1 MSAEQKAA
9 PPVASLRTL
18 AAYLGLST
26 AAVSRVLSGAP
37 AAQSIPAMTQERI
50 FEAARKFQYRPN
62 VLARS
67 LRSQKSLTIGV
78 MVPEVSEGYAT
89 LVLSGIEQKL
99 LEEGYFYLVVSHH
112 HRPERIAKYMDLL
125 LARAVEGIIAVD
137 TPLDHALTVPTVMVS
152 GHREPAGAI
161 RIRLNHRLAAEL
173 ALDHLI
179 ELGHRKIAII
189 KGQVFSSDTTV
200 RWKSI
205 VAAAKKRGLAL
216 DLKLVEQLEGQ
227 GPGNELGYAAT
238 RRLVDAGRP
247 FTALFAF
254 NDSAAIGAMKALA
267 EAGLGVPED
276 VSVVG
281 FDNVQGA
288 AFQNPGLTTVVQPL
302 REMGVLAAATLL
314 DEILKRPV
322 ASNARQR
329 SVNPGFVVRGSTGPR
344 PDRES

>member
-1 MSAEQKAA
+1 M
-9 PPVASLRTL
+9 PVASLKTL

-37 AAQSIPAMTQERI
+37 AAQSIPPATQERI

-78 MVPEVSEGYAT
+78 MVPEISEGYAT

-99 LEEGYFYLVVSHH
+99 LEEGYFYFVVSHH
-112 HRPERIAKYMDLL
+112 HRPERISRYMDLL
-125 LARAVEGIIAVD
+125 LARAVEGIVAVD
-137 TPLDHALTVPTVMVS
+137 TPLKHALTVPTVVVS
-152 GHREPAGAI
+152 GHREPEGTLSI
-161 RIRLNHRLAAEL
+161 CLNHRLAAGL
-173 ALDHLI
+173 AIDHLL
-179 ELGHRKIAII
+179 ELGHRKIAIL
-189 KGQVFSSDTTV
+189 KGQAFSSDTQI

-205 VAAAKKRGLAL
+205 ADAAKKRGLAL
-216 DLKLVEQLEGQ
+216 DLKLVEQLDGL

-238 RRLVDAGRP
+238 RRLLKAGRQ
-247 FTALFAF
+247 FSALFAF

-267 EAGLGVPED
+267 EAGLGVPGD

-281 FDNVQGA
+281 FDDVQGA

-302 REMGVLAAATLL
+302 REMGVLAATALL
-314 DEILKRPV
+314 DQILKRP
-322 ASNARQR
+322 ATSR
-329 SVNPGFVVRGSTGPR
+329 SHVRIVDPGFVVRGSTGR
-344 PDRES
+344 VPDCG

>member
-1 MSAEQKAA
+1 M
-9 PPVASLRTL
+9 
-18 AAYLGLST
+18 
-26 AAVSRVLSGAP
+26 LSGSP
-37 AAQSIPAMTQERI
+37 AARSIPAVTQERI

-99 LEEGYFYLVVSHH
+99 LEEGYFYFVVSHH
-112 HRPERIAKYMDLL
+112 HRQERIAKYMDLL

-137 TPLDHALTVPTVMVS
+137 TPLEHPLTVPTVVVS
-152 GHREPAGAI
+152 GHREPEGTI
-161 RIRLNHRLAAEL
+161 NIRLNHKLAAEL

-189 KGQVFSSDTTV
+189 KGQVFSSDTQI

-205 VAAAKKRGLAL
+205 VAAAKRRGLVL
-216 DLKLVEQLEGQ
+216 DSTLVEQLDGL

-238 RRLVDAGRP
+238 RRLLEGGRQ
-247 FTALFAF
+247 FSALFAF
-254 NDSAAIGAMKALA
+254 NDSAAIGAMKALV
-267 EAGLGVPED
+267 EAGLKVPGD

-281 FDNVQGA
+281 FDDVQGA
-288 AFQNPGLTTVVQPL
+288 AFQSPGLTTVVQPL
-302 REMGVLAAATLL
+302 REMGSLAASTLL
-314 DEILKRPV
+314 DKILGRPTP
-322 ASNARQR
+322 SN
-329 SVNPGFVVRGSTGPR
+329 SKVWTVDPGFVVRGSTGPL
-344 PDRES
+344 PDHG